1 MPNTRAFCDQQGNEH
16 ALVLPLV
23 EVRDN
28 LGNLAVQILAAR
40 EDLTALSYGEMLNKL
55 LQIVNELHNEF
66 EHNPPTL

>member
-1 MPNTRAFCDQQGNEH
+1 MPNTRAFCDQQGNEY